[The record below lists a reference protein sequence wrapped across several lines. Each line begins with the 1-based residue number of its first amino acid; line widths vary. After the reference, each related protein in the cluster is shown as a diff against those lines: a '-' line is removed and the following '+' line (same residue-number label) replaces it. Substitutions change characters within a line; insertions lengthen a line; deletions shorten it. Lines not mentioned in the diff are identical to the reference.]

1 MSGQSTRPSAVF
13 LDRDGVVIRDVGYL
27 RSAAGIRLLPGAAR
41 AIRRLNH
48 AGIPVV
54 IVTNQSAVARGWLSL
69 QALDAIHAEL
79 KRRLARSGA
88 RLDAIY
94 FCPHH
99 PTEAVGSFRVEC
111 DCRKPNPGMLIR
123 AARELGFRLSDAVI
137 IGDKPSDLEVGRRAG
152 CRTVLV
158 LSGEGAGTLRGLNA
172 AGLTHLAD
180 AISATFPKAID
191 WCLGTPA
198 LQQEPRPR
206 S

>member
-1 MSGQSTRPSAVF
+1 MPEQSTRPSAVF

-27 RSAAGIRLLPGAAR
+27 RSPAGLRLMPGAAR
-41 AIRRLNH
+41 AIRRLNQ

-54 IVTNQSAVARGWLSL
+54 LVTNQSAVARGWLSL
-69 QALDAIHAEL
+69 QALDAIHSEL
-79 KRRLARSGA
+79 KQRLARGGA

-99 PTEAVGSFRVEC
+99 STETVGSFRVEC

-123 AARELGFRLSDAVI
+123 AAQELGFRLSDAVI
-137 IGDKPSDLEVGRRAG
+137 IGDKPSDLEAGRRAG

-158 LSGEGAGTLRGLNA
+158 LSGEGRGTLRELKA
-172 AGLTHLAD
+172 AGLTHLAG
-180 AISATFPKAID
+180 AIFTTFPKAVD
-191 WCLGTPA
+191 WCLGGMA
-198 LQQEPRPR
+198 LQQEPRHR